1 MLQRDLTFGNYVDIN
16 LICQAMEPPC
26 HPTTRPQ
33 QPSPATKETL
43 MHVQPYLNFDGR
55 CDEALEFYKQAIGAK
70 VGMLL
75 RFKEAPDKSM
85 ISPGSEEKVMHS
97 AVQVGDSTLLM
108 SDGRCTG
115 KPNFNGIAL
124 TISAKTEAEADKL
137 FNGLAEGGQ
146 VTMPLAKTFFS
157 PKFGMVADKFG
168 VGWMV
173 LVAN

>member
-16 LICQAMEPPC
+16 LVCQAS

-33 QPSPATKETL
+33 QSSPATKETL

-97 AVQVGDSTLLM
+97 AVQVGDSTVLM

-173 LVAN
+173 LVAD

>member
-16 LICQAMEPPC
+16 LVCQAS

-97 AVQVGDSTLLM
+97 AVQVGDSTVLM

-173 LVAN
+173 LVAD